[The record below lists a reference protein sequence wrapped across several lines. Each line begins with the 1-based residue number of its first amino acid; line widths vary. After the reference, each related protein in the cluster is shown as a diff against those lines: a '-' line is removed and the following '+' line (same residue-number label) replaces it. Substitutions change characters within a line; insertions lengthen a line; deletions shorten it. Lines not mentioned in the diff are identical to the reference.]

1 MRKQENKSLGK
12 RKKIYK
18 EVNKALFL
26 VEEKIY
32 FKLDF
37 YQCEIAEDHVLV
49 KHLTNKSV

>member
-1 MRKQENKSLGK
+1 MFSERLANIWDNYINLSEMRKQENKSLGK

-37 YQCEIAEDHVLV
+37 Y
-49 KHLTNKSV
+49 